1 MATSVIMP
9 RQGQSVES
17 CTIGM
22 WHKKKGDKVS
32 VGDILFSYETDKA
45 SFDEEAKTEGFVLA
59 VFFEEGD
66 EVECLQTVCVIG
78 AEGEDIEGFGICS
91 PTGKEGARSQGTP
104 SEPEAAQ
111 PGFDSACPGEP
122 PAMRN
127 DFLAGTAS
135 PGEPPAMHN
144 RAPVGAA
151 SPGEPPA
158 MRNRAPAG
166 AGPAAHGSFA
176 ARGPQPG
183 FPRPPS
189 PAPTGEIRI
198 SPRARA
204 LAEITGADAGCAVP
218 TGADGRIME
227 NDIRKVIAEGR
238 MYTRAAQS
246 EITSLRGSGI
256 GGRFTALDLEALQ
269 TGAATPFSADPA
281 PAPAPFPANPAPAP
295 ASPEGWMDFAFSAA
309 SSDFEEVKL
318 TKVRKYVAQVMH
330 ASIAGSAQLTHHTS
344 FDATDILN
352 FRKDLK
358 RDAGLDGKANI
369 TVTDIIVYAASRVL
383 PKHRSLNAYFL
394 GDRMAQCRNTHIGV
408 AVDTP
413 RGVLV
418 PTVFNVNELSLTEL
432 AARAKGLFEKCK
444 QGAVDPDLL
453 KGASFTITNL
463 GGLGVEMFTPI
474 LNPPQTGILGVCCIV
489 ERIKNGAVYPAM
501 GLSLTYD
508 HRALDGADAARFQKD
523 IGEYLENFSTILMLE
538 GGL

>member
-1 MATSVIMP
+1 MP

-22 WHKKKGDKVS
+22 WHKKKGDKVEI
-32 VGDILFSYETDKA
+32 GDILFSYETDKA
-45 SFDEEAKTEGFVLA
+45 SFDEEAKTEGFILA

-78 AEGEDIEGFGICS
+78 AEGEDLEWGEICS
-91 PTGKEGARSQGTP
+91 PSGRGDARSQGTL
-104 SEPEAAQ
+104 SEPETAQ
-111 PGFDSACPGEP
+111 PGFVSG
-122 PAMRN
+122 
-127 DFLAGTAS
+127 
-135 PGEPPAMHN
+135 
-144 RAPVGAA
+144 

-158 MRNRAPAG
+158 MRNGAPAG
-166 AGPAAHGSFA
+166 AASVAHDGFA
-176 ARGPQPG
+176 ARMPHPG
-183 FPRPPS
+183 FSLPPS
-189 PAPTGEIRI
+189 PAPSGEIRI

-204 LAEITGADAGCAVP
+204 LAERTGADISSAVP

-227 NDIRKVIAEGR
+227 SDIRKVIAEGCL
-238 MYTRAAQS
+238 YTSAARS
-246 EITSLRGSGI
+246 EISGFRGSGI
-256 GGRFTALDLEALQ
+256 GGRLTTFDLEALQ
-269 TGAATPFSADPA
+269 TGAPA
-281 PAPAPFPANPAPAP
+281 PAL
-295 ASPEGWMDFAFSAA
+295 PEGWMDFVNSAA

-358 RDAGLDGKANI
+358 RGSGPDGKANI

-394 GDRMAQCRNTHIGV
+394 GDRMALCRNTHIGV

-453 KGASFTITNL
+453 RGASFTITNL
-463 GGLGVEMFTPI
+463 GGFGVEMFTPI
-474 LNPPQTGILGVCCIV
+474 LNPPQTGILGVCCII
-489 ERIKNGAVYPAM
+489 ERTRNGATFPAM

-523 IGEYLENFSTILMLE
+523 IGEYLENFSKNLILE